1 MSNDIIERVDE
12 EEVNLKLHVDLC
24 AQRYHQ
30 IVTSLG
36 KIDHRFDRVE
46 LLIEE
51 IKSNLKKD
59 TTDNYLKWAG
69 AIIGV
74 LSTTLIGL
82 VIKLLIH

>member
-1 MSNDIIERVDE
+1 MSDVIERIEAE
-12 EEVNLKLHVDLC
+12 ETNLKLHVDLC

-30 IVTSLG
+30 IVDSLSKIDTRFDHMEAMIADIKTSL
-36 KIDHRFDRVE
+36 KQ
-46 LLIEE
+46 
-51 IKSNLKKD
+51 N

-82 VIKLLIH
+82 VIKSLLH